1 MTEHYQLPDDNLK
14 HSITLEILLKQL
26 WNFKNGFPFANVK
39 SAAIPGNGITTPS
52 SDIPLYS
59 TDEYKIVKFVPASGA
74 ATRMFRDLFTYLSTN
89 EMNTTTQ
96 TVLDNL
102 EKFAF
107 YDDLKVFLPE
117 NASDRDII
125 ECIITERGLNY
136 GNLPKGLLKFHK
148 YGNETRTAVA
158 EHLAEGSQY
167 AASHGMVNIHFTV
180 SPEHIDGFN
189 QILNTLVPEY
199 EQKTGL
205 KYDITLSMQKPET
218 NTIAVNPDNTPFLDE
233 NGNFVFR
240 PAGHGALIENLNDID
255 ADIIFIKNI
264 DNVCPEHARDDTI
277 RNKRLLLN
285 YGIHI
290 QRQIFEYIN
299 AIDNGTADTD
309 IIHDFIC
316 NHLGYRPAVGTD
328 LRSVLNRPLRV
339 CGMVL
344 NTGAPGGGPF
354 WTTDRHG
361 NESLQIVESAQ
372 ISPEQSSIL
381 TSGQYFNPVDLICF
395 VRDYQGNKFDLHEF
409 IDPNTGFISEKSHNG
424 RPLRAME
431 LPGLW
436 NGAMAKWN
444 TVFVS
449 VPLSTFTPAKV
460 VTDLINGGHKTNN

>member
-1 MTEHYQLPDDNLK
+1 MIEQYLIDACSEPNTPSLSDVLQQLSDFQ
-14 HSITLEILLKQL
+14 T
-26 WNFKNGFPFANVK
+26 GFPYANIT
-39 SAAIPGNGITTPS
+39 SAAIPGNGITVPS
-52 SDIPLYS
+52 TDIPTYP

-96 TVLDNL
+96 NVLDNL

-125 ECIITERGLNY
+125 KCIITEHGLNY

-158 EHLAEGSQY
+158 EHLAESAQY
-167 AASHGMVNIHFTV
+167 AASNGMVNIHFTV
-180 SPEHIDGFN
+180 SPEHINGFN
-189 QILNTLVPEY
+189 QILDTLVPEY
-199 EQKTGL
+199 EQETGL
-205 KYDITLSMQKPET
+205 RYNISLSTQKPET

-233 NGNFVFR
+233 NGNYVFR

-264 DNVCPEHARDDTI
+264 DNVCPEHARGDTI
-277 RNKRLLLN
+277 RTKRMMLN
-285 YGIHI
+285 YGIYI

-299 AIDNGTADTD
+299 AIDNGTADTNT
-309 IIHDFIC
+309 IHDFIC
-316 NHLGYRPAVGTD
+316 NHLGYRPAPGTD
-328 LRSVLNRPLRV
+328 LRSVLNRPLRI

-354 WTTDRHG
+354 WTTDLHG
-361 NESLQIVESAQ
+361 NESLQIIEPAQ
-372 ISPEQSSIL
+372 ISPDRIDIL
-381 TSGQYFNPVDLICF
+381 THGQYFNPADLVCF
-395 VRDYQGNKFDLHEF
+395 VRDYRGSKFDLREF

-431 LPGLW
+431 RPGLW
-436 NGAMAKWN
+436 NGAMAHWN
-444 TVFVS
+444 TVFIAI
-449 VPLSTFTPAKV
+449 PGTTFTPAKV
-460 VTDLINGGHKTNN
+460 ITDLIKPEHM